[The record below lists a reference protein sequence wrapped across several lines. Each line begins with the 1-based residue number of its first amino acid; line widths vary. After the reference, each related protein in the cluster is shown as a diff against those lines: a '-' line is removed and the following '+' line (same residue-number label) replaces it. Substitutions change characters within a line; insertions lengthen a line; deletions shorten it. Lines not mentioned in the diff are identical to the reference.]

1 MKDNYYDQ
9 NLNAQKLY
17 QVYQS
22 KYCGVS
28 QYLEAEISYVKNHLQ
43 GTEQILELG
52 AGYGRIMKELAP
64 FCRSIVGIDIS
75 RENVE
80 FGREYL
86 KEMENAQLLIMD
98 AHHIQLEASFDVIL
112 CLQNGLS
119 AMKVFPDVGYPGH
132 RADPRRRGGH
142 GGAQPRAANGAQPA
156 RSGEKGVCR
165 RDGNF
170 SGGRQ
175 GHADQKQL

>member
-17 QVYQS
+17 QVYHS

-28 QYLEAEISYVKNHLQ
+28 QYLEAEISFVKNHLQ

-64 FCRSIVGIDIS
+64 LCRSIVGIDIS

-80 FGREYL
+80 FGRGVSEKRWRMHNCSSWMHITFSL
-86 KEMENAQLLIMD
+86 RHLLM
-98 AHHIQLEASFDVIL
+98 
-112 CLQNGLS
+112 
-119 AMKVFPDVGYPGH
+119 
-132 RADPRRRGGH
+132 
-142 GGAQPRAANGAQPA
+142 
-156 RSGEKGVCR
+156 
-165 RDGNF
+165 
-170 SGGRQ
+170 
-175 GHADQKQL
+175 

>member
-64 FCRSIVGIDIS
+64 FCRSIAVS
-75 RENVE
+75 
-80 FGREYL
+80 YT
-86 KEMENAQLLIMD
+86 
-98 AHHIQLEASFDVIL
+98 HLEIL
-112 CLQNGLS
+112 VKIIVNRIWLNRS
-119 AMKVFPDVGYPGH
+119 AKNL
-132 RADPRRRGGH
+132 A
-142 GGAQPRAANGAQPA
+142 
-156 RSGEKGVCR
+156 
-165 RDGNF
+165 
-170 SGGRQ
+170 
-175 GHADQKQL
+175 

>member
-17 QVYQS
+17 QVYHS

-28 QYLEAEISYVKNHLQ
+28 QYLEAEISFVKNHLQ

-64 FCRSIVGIDIS
+64 LCRSIVGIDIS

-80 FGREYL
+80 FGR
-86 KEMENAQLLIMD
+86 
-98 AHHIQLEASFDVIL
+98 
-112 CLQNGLS
+112 
-119 AMKVFPDVGYPGH
+119 
-132 RADPRRRGGH
+132 
-142 GGAQPRAANGAQPA
+142 
-156 RSGEKGVCR
+156 GVSE
-165 RDGNF
+165 RDGECTTARHGCT
-170 SGGRQ
+170 S
-175 GHADQKQL
+175 HSA